1 MEGDKNFGN
10 ILFLFFGV
18 SVFERK
24 WPEVFQTA
32 GHLGKRDSVRIF
44 FFI

>member
-18 SVFERK
+18 SVFDRK
-24 WPEVFQTA
+24 WQDTGYWRQETEI
-32 GHLGKRDSVRIF
+32 RD
-44 FFI
+44 